1 MKPFICLLKLKIM
14 RKLMLSAFL
23 LGLFATSFV
32 GCREKSATEKAADDI
47 ENAAEDVGDEIED
60 AVD

>member
-1 MKPFICLLKLKIM
+1 M
-14 RKLMLSAFL
+14 RKFMLSAFL